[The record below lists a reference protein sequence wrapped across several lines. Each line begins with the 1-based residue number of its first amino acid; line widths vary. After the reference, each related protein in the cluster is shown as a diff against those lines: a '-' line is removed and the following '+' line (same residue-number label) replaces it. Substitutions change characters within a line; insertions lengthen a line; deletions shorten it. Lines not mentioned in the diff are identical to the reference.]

1 MSTDIQKP
9 KKKRGRKPKGGKI
22 VNKELIISQN
32 TNYKPSIILHLK
44 CSSESIKG
52 EAMIYD
58 PNINSIKPSN
68 EFDTNYNNVGDM
80 NKIVFNAEEYNK
92 NAHNDTHT
100 ECGQHESIL
109 SVNSN
114 KSIHNI
120 SLNDYKTIINNI
132 NNKFSSKNNII
143 NSHCFWCNHGFDTP
157 AVHIPKNFIND
168 KYNVYGYFCSIE
180 CAAGFLFNEKINMSE
195 KFERYTLLNFLYKEV
210 TNDIVIIPAP
220 SPYYLLDKFCGN
232 MSIDE
237 YRNIY
242 TTNHNIN
249 CINKPNSLN
258 VEYPEI
264 YLQMNTDSSV
274 YNYDA
279 ISGGSFKI
287 KKASAKNKS
296 SVDAYFKV

>member
-1 MSTDIQKP
+1 MSTDLQKP

-22 VNKELIISQN
+22 VSKELIINQS

-44 CSSESIKG
+44 CGSKTINSDET
-52 EAMIYD
+52 IYD
-58 PNINSIKPSN
+58 PNIHNIKPSN
-68 EFDTNYNNVGDM
+68 EFDTNYNNVNDM
-80 NKIVFNAEEYNK
+80 TNIVFNAEEYNK
-92 NAHNDTHT
+92 LTSNNIQTPCEQT
-100 ECGQHESIL
+100 TSIL

-114 KSIHNI
+114 KSTHNL
-120 SLNDYKTIINNI
+120 SVNDYKTIINNI
-132 NNKFSSKNNII
+132 NNKFSSTNNII
-143 NSHCFWCNHGFDTP
+143 NSNCFWCSHEFQTP
-157 AVHIPKNFIND
+157 AVHIPKNRIND

-180 CAAGFLFNEKINMSE
+180 CAAGFLFNDKINMSE

-210 TNDIVIIPAP
+210 TNDVAIIPAP
-220 SPYYLLDKFCGN
+220 LPFYLLDKFCGN

-249 CINKPNSLN
+249 CINKPNSMN
-258 VEYPEI
+258 VEYPEL

-287 KKASAKNKS
+287 KKASVKNKRS
-296 SVDAYFKV
+296 LESYFKI